1 MLCAKIIRE
10 YLTSHSIA
18 QAFIRWLKEESEE
31 FSADH
36 QRYMDAMK
44 TLSEEL
50 GDAVTDEINAIEQ
63 QCASD
68 LLFSGFLGIKAN
80 LDNFKNPVARNFLD
94 VDFEVYLREEVAH
107 RLPEYTQAQKNRERF
122 YSRLTSSQRE
132 IYEDV
137 STYTCHL
144 ETVGPKLAHYF
155 GYLLGNELLPRVIP
169 GYCADSVLTIK
180 YSAALGEYMGKSIQ
194 NRICPTQSKKKSPP
208 DGL

>member
-1 MLCAKIIRE
+1 MLSIKTIWE
-10 YLTSHSIA
+10 QLTSHSIA
-18 QAFIRWLKEESEE
+18 QAFIQWLKEESEE

-36 QRYMDAMK
+36 ERYINAMK
-44 TLSEEL
+44 TLSGEL

-68 LLFSGFLGIKAN
+68 LLFSGFLGLKAN
-80 LDNFKNPVARNFLD
+80 LDHFMDPVARNFLD

-107 RLPEYTQAQKNRERF
+107 RLPEYVQAQQIRERF
-122 YSRLTSSQRE
+122 YSQLTSAQRE

-155 GYLLGNELLPRVIP
+155 GYLLGNELLPRIIP
-169 GYCADSVLTIK
+169 GYCVDSVLTIQ
-180 YSAALGEYMGKSIQ
+180 YGAVLGKYMGKYFLPIE
-194 NRICPTQSKKKSPP
+194 
-208 DGL
+208 L

>member
-1 MLCAKIIRE
+1 MWE
-10 YLTSHSIA
+10 HLTSHSIA
-18 QAFIRWLKEESEE
+18 QAFIQRLKEESEE

-36 QRYMDAMK
+36 QRYIDAMK

-50 GDAVTDEINAIEQ
+50 GDAVTDEISAIEQ

-68 LLFSGFLGIKAN
+68 LLFSGFLGLKAN

-107 RLPEYTQAQKNRERF
+107 RLPEYEQAQKNREQF
-122 YSRLTSSQRE
+122 YSQLTSAQRE

-137 STYTCHL
+137 ITYTCHL

-155 GYLLGNELLPRVIP
+155 GYLLGNELLPRIIS
-169 GYCADSVLTIK
+169 GYCVDSVLTIQYGAVLEK
-180 YSAALGEYMGKSIQ
+180 YMGKHLLPI
-194 NRICPTQSKKKSPP
+194 K
-208 DGL
+208 L